1 MTASRLLPLAAAALL
16 AAAPAR
22 AQSVPEQP
30 TVITSDA
37 LDMRSTDKETT
48 SIFTG
53 NVVVTATNLRL
64 TCDRLEV
71 VAYRQHDP
79 AATIGRVERFKSLV
93 AEGNVR
99 IVQGDREAACG
110 RAEVLPGEERLVL
123 REKPV
128 LVDRAADW
136 TYTGEELVLLRGER
150 QVKGTK
156 PRLVGPALKD
166 LGVDRDRLFNEPA
179 PAPPASKQE

>member
-1 MTASRLLPLAAAALL
+1 MNPSRLLPLLATALL
-16 AAAPAR
+16 AVPVLR
-22 AQSVPEQP
+22 AQSADEQP
-30 TVITSDA
+30 TVITSDS
-37 LDMRSTDKETT
+37 LDMRSTERETT
-48 SIFTG
+48 SIFIG

-71 VAYRQHDP
+71 VAYRHPDP
-79 AATIGRVERFKSLV
+79 AAAIGRVERFKSLL
-93 AEGNVR
+93 AEGRVR

-110 RAEVLPGEERLVL
+110 RAEVLPGEDRLVL
-123 REKPV
+123 RDQPV

-150 QVKGTK
+150 QVRGTK

-166 LGVDRDRLFNEPA
+166 LGVDRERLFAEPS
-179 PAPPASKQE
+179 PPPAEPKSP

>member
-1 MTASRLLPLAAAALL
+1 MTLSRLLPLLAAALL
-16 AAAPAR
+16 AVPVLQ
-22 AQSVPEQP
+22 AQSAPEQP
-30 TVITSDA
+30 TVITSDS
-37 LDMRSTDKETT
+37 LDMRSTEQETT

-71 VAYRQHDP
+71 VAYRHPDP
-79 AATIGRVERFKSLV
+79 TAAIGRVERFKSLL
-93 AEGNVR
+93 AEGRVR

-123 REKPV
+123 RDQPV

-166 LGVDRDRLFNEPA
+166 LGVDRERLFAEPT
-179 PAPPASKQE
+179 PPPTEPKSP